1 MAASLPACGG
11 NDPPRSTCRDGT
23 PADAWAQD
31 DGFCVHMF
39 ASGLGAPRQMA
50 FAPNGDLFVNNGN
63 VTVLFDEDGDGT
75 STNAERSTFATAPSL
90 NHGIT
95 FSRDASYVYA
105 SSTTTVY
112 RWPYTTG
119 LRHAMGAPEVVVS
132 NIPDGG
138 HITRTLV
145 FDSQGRLY
153 VSIGS
158 AGNVDE
164 GLELAQTRAQ
174 IRRYTIPD
182 KLPAGG
188 FNYSAGEVIA
198 SGMRNEVGLFM
209 DARDR
214 LWGVENGRD
223 NLSDNGDIH
232 NDNPA
237 EEVNLVDGTGST
249 FYGYPSCYSEF
260 KLKGGG
266 GPGTQWADPSLTLAD
281 TRSDAWCRD
290 PANVHPPAFAL
301 PAHWAPLGI
310 LEYHGDALP
319 LGNDFIV
326 TAHGS
331 WNAEPTVGRV
341 IARLHRNGDTITS
354 FDLFIGQRGSD
365 DKVVQGQ
372 WNARPVDVREASSGE
387 LYFSDDSGGRV
398 FKVSY
403 VSDPAPAAP
412 AARARG
418 SQP

>member
-1 MAASLPACGG
+1 
-11 NDPPRSTCRDGT
+11 
-23 PADAWAQD
+23 
-31 DGFCVHMF
+31 
-39 ASGLGAPRQMA
+39 
-50 FAPNGDLFVNNGN
+50 
-63 VTVLFDEDGDGT
+63 
-75 STNAERSTFATAPSL
+75 
-90 NHGIT
+90 
-95 FSRDASYVYA
+95 
-105 SSTTTVY
+105 
-112 RWPYTTG
+112 
-119 LRHAMGAPEVVVS
+119 
-132 NIPDGG
+132 
-138 HITRTLV
+138 
-145 FDSQGRLY
+145 

-174 IRRYTIPD
+174 IRRYTIAD

-209 DARDR
+209 DAHDR

-249 FYGYPSCYSEF
+249 YYGYPSCYSEF
-260 KLKGGG
+260 QLKGGG
-266 GPGTQWADPSLTLAD
+266 GPGTQWADPSLAVAD
-281 TRSDAWCRD
+281 TKSDAWCRD

-341 IARLHRNGDTITS
+341 LARLHRNGDTITS
-354 FDLFIGQRGSD
+354 FDLFIGQRGSN

-372 WNARPVDVREASSGE
+372 WNARPVDVREGPSGE

-403 VSDPAPAAP
+403 VSDPAPV
-412 AARARG
+412 ARADRAGG